1 MNMLCGYHSQSREI
15 CQWVVDTVSE
25 DTDNLTV
32 RMWVQQSRERLQS
45 LNEGPET
52 VSIGVK

>member
-1 MNMLCGYHSQSREI
+1 MNMLCGYHSQSKEI
-15 CQWVVDTVSE
+15 CQWVVDNVSE
-25 DTDNLTV
+25 DTDNITV
-32 RMWVQQSRERLQS
+32 RMWVQQSREHLKS